1 MIEAV
6 FTVYTPILPTAR
18 RPSQKTVLSS
28 SIHLFTHMD
37 FWQHALVKSP
47 NDSWLCD
54 HGLLARRSSWV
65 TILNLLE
72 VSECGLE
79 DDCPMFHGIKDYIT
93 LVAGVTLTGA
103 AATRNDISDIA
114 ICWDGGRCSVT
125 SFSQTRF
132 HSCCSSSSP
141 GFFPC
146 FPLASLP
153 DVDDPAFDP
162 FTLSVPLK
170 ARAPNKTF
178 LRIWPIIEH
187 VKDIFRPDFIIV
199 QCGLDGLA
207 GDPMATLNW
216 SLRLARLV
224 HASHHPRMAREKML
238 LGGGG
243 YDTPNA
249 AQAWTYL
256 TSVAVCLNLRFW
268 FVIY

>member
-1 MIEAV
+1 
-6 FTVYTPILPTAR
+6 
-18 RPSQKTVLSS
+18 
-28 SIHLFTHMD
+28 MD

-114 ICWDGGRCSVT
+114 ICWDGGRHHAKKAWASAFCYIADCVLAILFLKRTIPKPRVT
-125 SFSQTRF
+125 RCISTSTFIFQMQRHKLFTNPVPRLLLKF
-132 HSCCSSSSP
+132 LI
-141 GFFPC
+141 FPL

-256 TSVAVCLNLRFW
+256 TSVA
-268 FVIY
+268 